1 MLPVRTIRAQQISDS
16 VSVSEITTEGQ
27 FAALRDEWNELVE
40 SDGHA
45 TIFQTWE
52 FQYHAWRIYADSVS
66 PCLLLV
72 RDEAGELIGCAP
84 LGTNVLRVGPLS
96 VRVLGFAPLKYCDYN
111 NFILRGGREEETLAA
126 LASWFRENLHR
137 WDVVLFRPVREDS
150 SLVTCQDQFLG
161 EIGRPYRVEECSTA
175 PYLRL
180 DAGWPSYEG
189 ALSTSR
195 ASSTRH
201 KVSKLFRR
209 FDGRFQ
215 QAMNGQLDEA
225 LDLFMGLH
233 QKQWRD
239 KDQLGAFAQPRA
251 QEGIRALM
259 KELSGRGLVKLHTI
273 RSSEQTIATLC
284 TFEFRGTVSYFQGGY
299 DPDYGHLSPGTV
311 MHALRITE
319 ALDQGAQEY
328 DFLYGAEPYKF
339 TWANGQRRMYSIEV
353 GTGSW
358 KRHLYHLRH
367 RLRDRLSQSRLA
379 QALYLRRIGGHHQGT
394 GN

>member
-1 MLPVRTIRAQQISDS
+1 MLPLRTIKAQQMSDS
-16 VSVSEITTEGQ
+16 PSVLEVTADSQ
-27 FAALRDEWNELVE
+27 FVGLRDEWTDLVE

-45 TIFQTWE
+45 TIFQTWD

-66 PCLLLV
+66 PSILLV

-96 VRVLGFAPLKYCDYN
+96 VRVLGFICPKFCDYN
-111 NFILRGGREEETLAA
+111 NFILRRGREEEALAA
-126 LASWFRENLHR
+126 LARWFRENLHR
-137 WDVVLFRPVREDS
+137 WDVVLLKPVREDS
-150 SLVTCQDQFLG
+150 WLVTCRDQLLA
-161 EIGRPYRVEECSTA
+161 EIGRPYRVDECSIA

-189 ALSTSR
+189 ALSASR
-195 ASSTRH
+195 ARSTRH

-209 FDGRFQ
+209 FDGHFQ

-225 LDLFMGLH
+225 IDRFMGLH

-239 KDQLGAFAQPRA
+239 RAQMGAFAQPRV
-251 QEGIRALM
+251 QEGMRDLI
-259 KELSGRGLVKLHTI
+259 KELSARGLAKLHAI
-273 RSSEQTIATLC
+273 SSSERTIASLC

-319 ALDQGAQEY
+319 ALNEGAQEY

-339 TWANGQRRMYSIEV
+339 AWANGQRRLYSIEV
-353 GTGSW
+353 VTGSW
-358 KRHLYHLRH
+358 RRHLYHRWH
-367 RLRDRLSQSRLA
+367 QLRDRLSQSRLA
-379 QALYLRRIGGHHQGT
+379 QDLYLRRLK
-394 GN
+394 GNHRGAVN